1 METLTFL
8 AQGFEVALTPMNLML
23 VFAGC
28 LFGTMIGALPGIGPV
43 NGVAI
48 LLPFAY
54 SLGLE
59 PASAIMLLA
68 GVYYGAEYG
77 GRISSILVNIPGD
90 AGAVMTTL
98 DGHPL
103 AQQGQGDRALAVS
116 AMASFIGSMIALL
129 LLVAATPVLVS
140 VALAFG
146 PAEYVVLVVFAFACL
161 TAVTRQRPAKVLIGT
176 SMGLF
181 LATIGIDSGTGIF
194 RFTLGIPNLFDGVDF
209 LVVIIGVFAISEVF
223 ALLDRVGSDSE
234 AVRARPYLKLFG
246 DIVALR
252 WSVLRGSIIGF
263 FVGLLPGTGAS
274 IASTVAYGA
283 EQRVARDASRFGEGD
298 LRGLAAPESANNA
311 AAVGAMVPM
320 LTLGIPGSGTTAVM
334 LGALLMYNVTPGP
347 LLFSQHP
354 EIAWGLIASMF
365 VGNVILLALNLP
377 LVGLFAR
384 LLRLKHALLVPLIVA
399 LTFASVYSIHGD
411 SFDLLLMVG
420 IGFAAYLLRRLEF
433 PLVPIILGFVLGGLF
448 EDNLRRALSISD
460 GDWLVLFDGWIVGAL
475 WFSAVVVL
483 VGPQLFRRAS
493 R

>member
-1 METLTFL
+1 M
-8 AQGFEVALTPMNLML
+8 
-23 VFAGC
+23 
-28 LFGTMIGALPGIGPV
+28 
-43 NGVAI
+43 
-48 LLPFAY
+48 
-54 SLGLE
+54 
-59 PASAIMLLA
+59 
-68 GVYYGAEYG
+68 
-77 GRISSILVNIPGD
+77 
-90 AGAVMTTL
+90 
-98 DGHPL
+98 
-103 AQQGQGDRALAVS
+103 
-116 AMASFIGSMIALL
+116 
-129 LLVAATPVLVS
+129 
-140 VALAFG
+140 
-146 PAEYVVLVVFAFACL
+146 
-161 TAVTRQRPAKVLIGT
+161 
-176 SMGLF
+176 
-181 LATIGIDSGTGIF
+181 
-194 RFTLGIPNLFDGVDF
+194 
-209 LVVIIGVFAISEVF
+209 
-223 ALLDRVGSDSE
+223 
-234 AVRARPYLKLFG
+234 
-246 DIVALR
+246 
-252 WSVLRGSIIGF
+252 
-263 FVGLLPGTGAS
+263 GLLPGTGAS

-377 LVGLFAR
+377 LVGVFAR
-384 LLRLKHALLVPLIVA
+384 LLKLKHALLVPLIVA

-420 IGFAAYLLRRLEF
+420 IGFTAYLLRRLEF

-448 EDNLRRALSISD
+448 EDNLRRALSISN

-483 VGPQLFRRAS
+483 VGPRLVRLAS